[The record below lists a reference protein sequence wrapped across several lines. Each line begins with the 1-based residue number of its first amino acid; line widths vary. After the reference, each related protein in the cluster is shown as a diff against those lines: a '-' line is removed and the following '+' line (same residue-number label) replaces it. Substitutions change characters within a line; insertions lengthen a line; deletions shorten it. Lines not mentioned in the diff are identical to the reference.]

1 MVSLLDRVRGRS
13 VVSAP
18 SEPEPEPEDLFKEMT
33 LQEHLEEL
41 RQRLIYSGLAIA
53 VGFVIGLVLAFP
65 TLDLITQM
73 TGLENLQAISPT
85 EPFITYTKV
94 ALYIGIGIAMPVI
107 VYQIVRFL
115 APGLTRRERRYL
127 YRALPFVSL
136 MFLSGVAFSFFVV
149 IPRAL
154 SFLSNFGSQV
164 FNAQFRA
171 EEVISFYMTLLLWVG
186 VVFELPVVIFILA
199 KLGIVDA
206 RRLSSLRKYALLV
219 IMVGAAIITPTPDP
233 FNMFLVAAP
242 MYFLYEVGVLLARLA
257 KPIAR

>member
-41 RQRLIYSGLAIA
+41 RQRLIYSILAIV
-53 VGFVIGLVLAFP
+53 VGFVVGLILAFP
-65 TLDLITQM
+65 TLDLIRTM
-73 TGLENLQAISPT
+73 AGLANLPAISPT

-94 ALYIGIGIAMPVI
+94 ALYIGIGLAMPVI
-107 VYQIVRFL
+107 IYQLVRFL

-127 YRALPFVSL
+127 YRALPVVTMMFV
-136 MFLSGVAFSFFVV
+136 SGVAFAFFVV
-149 IPRAL
+149 IPRGL
-154 SFLSNFGSQV
+154 QFLANFGNDV
-164 FNAQFRA
+164 FEAQFRA
-171 EEVISFYMTLLLWVG
+171 EEVVSFYLTLMLWVG
-186 VVFELPVVIFILA
+186 IVFELPVVIFILA

-206 RRLSSLRKYALLV
+206 QRLSSLRKYALMV
-219 IMVGAAIITPTPDP
+219 IMVAAAVITPTPDP
-233 FNMFLVAAP
+233 FNMFFVAAP
-242 MYFLYEVGVLLARLA
+242 MYALYEAGVLLARLA